1 MFKHLLVGTALASA
15 LLAASPVLAFPPAT
29 CIGKH
34 CAVIAAGP
42 VVAAAHGIV
51 AFVNPGPGILLP
63 ASGGRAASGALRA
76 AGVGVGRPL
85 ANLPVAVFGV
95 SFAEINMSARAC
107 PPHFVEIDAF
117 APAGPTFG
125 APLVA
130 QAPVPSNAVGVVT
143 QF

>member
-1 MFKHLLVGTALASA
+1 MFKYLFVGTALASA
-15 LLAASPVLAFPPAT
+15 LLAASPSLAFPPAT

-42 VVAAAHGIV
+42 VVVAAHGIA
-51 AFVNPGPGILLP
+51 AFVNPGPGIYCLLP
-63 ASGGRAASGALRA
+63 AGAPPPAPYVPVVSVSDDLS
-76 AGVGVGRPL
+76 P
-85 ANLPVAVFGV
+85 NLPVAVFGV
-95 SFAEINMSARAC
+95 SFAEVAMAARAC
-107 PPHFVEIDAF
+107 PARFVEIDAF